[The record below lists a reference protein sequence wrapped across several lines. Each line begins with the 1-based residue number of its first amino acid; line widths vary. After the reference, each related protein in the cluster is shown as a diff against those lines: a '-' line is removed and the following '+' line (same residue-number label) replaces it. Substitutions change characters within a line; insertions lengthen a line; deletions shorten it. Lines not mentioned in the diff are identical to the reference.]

1 MTKKETYEQ
10 RQSRKELKAP
20 TWVRECVEY
29 WECKVYEGDLGTD
42 FSEATTNCWRC
53 GHLRA
58 LQKCHVIPKS
68 LGGEDKPEN
77 IIPLCYQCHDEM
89 PDVSDKDE
97 VFKWIK
103 SSHGD
108 FYDTFWGTKALKISG
123 VNLDKAFE
131 NSKDP
136 EAKAAFFLERYNFYY
151 AQTSSHFGQHNGGC
165 KHKSETKAWIIRK
178 AYADTFEATPVES
191 SQPA

>member
-1 MTKKETYEQ
+1 MAKKETYEQ

-53 GHLRA
+53 GHLRK
-58 LQKCHVIPKS
+58 LQKCHIIPKS

-89 PDVSDKDE
+89 PDVNDKDE

-103 SSHGD
+103 SSHGTC
-108 FYDTFWGTKALKISG
+108 YETFWGDYALKQSEIK
-123 VNLDKAFE
+123 LDDAIN

-136 EAKAAFFLERYNFYY
+136 EAKIALFIERYAFYY
-151 AQTSSHFGQHNGGC
+151 AQTSVHFGQFAGGC
-165 KHKSETKAWIIRK
+165 KHKPRSKVWILKK
-178 AYADTFEATPVES
+178 AYANTFEATPVES
-191 SQPA
+191 VQPS